1 MITFLSFVFGVDVV
15 PTLIIIYVMIS
26 VALLIGCCMINSME
40 EDINDGNGKIS
51 IGKISSLF
59 FFWPLYV
66 LFYIPRVVI
75 FLAKFIWDG
84 IKELAKLF

>member
-1 MITFLSFVFGVDVV
+1 
-15 PTLIIIYVMIS
+15 
-26 VALLIGCCMINSME
+26 MINSME